1 LPALYL
7 NFSWFLHF
15 LDHNLFV
22 FNRLSLIEDIEN
34 TEELGVEVAADD
46 VDGDEA
52 ADDVD
57 GDEAAD
63 DVDGEEAECDGDQ
76 SRRTSGIS

>member
-1 LPALYL
+1 MPALYL
-7 NFSWFLHF
+7 NFSWFWHF
-15 LDHNLFV
+15 LDWTIIYF

-34 TEELGVEVAADD
+34 TEELRVEAAADD

-57 GDEAAD
+57 GDET
-63 DVDGEEAECDGDQ
+63 ECDGDQ